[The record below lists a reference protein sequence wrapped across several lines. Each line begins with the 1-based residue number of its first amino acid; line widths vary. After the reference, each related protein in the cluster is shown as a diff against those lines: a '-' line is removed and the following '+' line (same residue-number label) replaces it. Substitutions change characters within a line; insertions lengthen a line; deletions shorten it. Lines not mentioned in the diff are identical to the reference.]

1 MSRRERQRR
10 KFQSRTRPGQVIF
23 VLLGLLVTGALIAVA
38 VAVGWVITVAN
49 SAPSL
54 DTRKPIDIGQTS
66 RVFAADGTP
75 LGFIGAD
82 ILRQTVPD
90 AKIPDTV
97 GDATVAV
104 EDKRFY
110 KHKGVDFEGIVRAA
124 VKNLESK
131 KDVQGGSTLT
141 MQLVRNLYTG
151 ERARSGLKG
160 YKRKIREAK
169 LAEELENRHPGRSGK
184 AWILAKY
191 LNSIPYGT
199 VGGQTAV
206 GIQAAARVFFDKPA
220 RRLKLHEAALL
231 AGLPQAPSEYNPFI
245 NRARAKAR
253 RNDVL
258 RRMADQGF
266 ISSATASK
274 AMRRS
279 LGVRHSR
286 YYTSRRENYFFD
298 YVKQKLVD
306 RYGLNTVRRGGLR
319 VDTTIDLKLQDAA
332 RAAVDNAVAGTD
344 RAGAIVSI
352 DPRNGY
358 IRAMASTAK
367 YGDSK
372 FNLAAQGHRQAGS
385 TFKVMVLMTAL
396 RRGVSPT
403 ATSYTSRPLNFTDP
417 RYGKIDVSTYSNTY
431 LGRVNLVKAT
441 LASDNSVYQQLD
453 LDLGP
458 EAVTKTARDMGI
470 VSELHSYPAEGLGGL
485 TKGVSPLEMANAYAT
500 IASGGVRNRATGI
513 RKVTFP
519 GGRVDR
525 SWGKPKRKRIFSDGV
540 AAEATRILEQN
551 VQSGTGT
558 AARIGCPAAGKT
570 GTTDDFTDAW
580 FVGYTPHLTSSVWIG
595 HATDRRTLGAG
606 AAGGVV
612 AGPIWGAYMRTA
624 KGSFC
629 GGFPAPQTPF
639 VAQPFFGR
647 YSRTGSALGPSG
659 YSTNRSGATQQ
670 ERYGTTAPTG
680 GTGATGT
687 GGTVAGGTTGTGTPG
702 TTGTGTG
709 VPGTTGTGT
718 STGTGTGATGTGTG
732 TGTGAPGT
740 TGTGTGTGATNGRYP
755 PTAYE
760 SAPQAAPKTATPDGG
775 ATAAP
780 G

>member
-1 MSRRERQRR
+1 MSRRERHRR
-10 KFQSRTRPGQVIF
+10 KANGRTRPSRVIF
-23 VLLGLLVTGALIAVA
+23 LLLGLVLTAAGIAGAAAVA
-38 VAVGWVITVAN
+38 WVIGVAN

-54 DTRKPIDIGQTS
+54 ETRKPIDLGQTS

-75 LGFIGAD
+75 LGFISAD
-82 ILRQTVPD
+82 ILRQTVPA
-90 AKIPDTV
+90 AKIPKAV
-97 GDATVAV
+97 GNATVAV

-110 KHKGVDFEGIVRAA
+110 EHKGVDFEGIVRAA

-151 ERARSGLKG
+151 EKARTGLKG

-169 LAEELENRHPGRSGK
+169 LAEELEDRHPGRPGK
-184 AWILAKY
+184 QWILTKY

-220 RRLKLHEAALL
+220 SKLKLREAALL
-231 AGLPQAPSEYNPFI
+231 AGLPQAPSAYNPFV

-258 RRMADQGF
+258 QRMADQGY
-266 ISSATASK
+266 ISQRTARK

-286 YYTSRRENYFFD
+286 YYTARREAYFYD
-298 YVKQKLVD
+298 YVKQRLVD
-306 RYGLNTVRRGGLR
+306 RYGANTVRRGGLR
-319 VDTTIDLKLQDAA
+319 VYTTIDLRLQEAA

-344 RAGAIVSI
+344 RSGAIVSI

-358 IRAMASTAK
+358 IRAMASTAH

-396 RRGVSPT
+396 RRGVNPNST
-403 ATSYTSRPLNFTDP
+403 TYTSRPLNFTDP

-453 LDLGP
+453 LDVGP
-458 EAVTKTARDMGI
+458 EAVTRTARDMGI
-470 VSELHSYPAEGLGGL
+470 TSPLHSYPAEGLGGL
-485 TKGVSPLEMANAYAT
+485 TDGVSPLEMANAYAT

-513 RKVTFP
+513 RKVVFAD
-519 GGRVDR
+519 GRVDR
-525 SWGKPKRKRIFSDGV
+525 SWGKPKRRRVFTDGV
-540 AAEATRILEQN
+540 AAEATKILEMN
-551 VQSGTGT
+551 VQQGTGT
-558 AARIGCPAAGKT
+558 AAQIGCPAAGKT

-580 FVGYTPHLTSSVWIG
+580 FVGFTPHLTTSVWIG
-595 HATDRRTLGAG
+595 HATSRETLGAG

-612 AGPIWGAYMRTA
+612 AAPIWGTYMRYA

-629 GGFPAPQTPF
+629 GGFAPPKTPF
-639 VAQPFFGR
+639 VSQPFFGR
-647 YSRTGSALGPSG
+647 YARTGAATGPSG
-659 YSTNRSGATQQ
+659 YSTNLRGATQQ
-670 ERYGTTAPTG
+670 ERYGTAPTATYG
-680 GTGATGT
+680 TGT
-687 GGTVAGGTTGTGTPG
+687 GGATTGTGG
-702 TTGTGTG
+702 VTGTGTA
-709 VPGTTGTGT
+709 TGGPTA
-718 STGTGTGATGTGTG
+718 ATGTGTG
-732 TGTGAPGT
+732 TA
-740 TGTGTGTGATNGRYP
+740 TGTATGGGNTGATNGRYP
-755 PTAYE
+755 PQAYE
-760 SAPQAAPKTATPDGG
+760 SAPQPAPKTVSPGTGG
-775 ATAAP
+775 GTGAP